1 MLAHECTHRRMRCTN
16 AHVDNREP
24 RPSCPILPS
33 PHANTRPP
41 WPAPPPSV
49 TATQCAPPAATCR
62 TTCLAKKGTSRGVR
76 QSSCVCS
83 CRDRVRASARSTA
96 CMRCARECVG
106 TTVVNHAAHV
116 RERLLPC
123 ECARMR
129 ERLLPC
135 ECARMS
141 VHPTPCLNPTPC
153 LTSTGPRT
161 CTCPSPRQPCA
172 WSPHTNKRP
181 LFVTAA
187 LKAACCTARLQPR
200 GVKSSWLP
208 LARMDSLRLSL
219 PPLQPARGAERA
231 MPPQATDA
239 IVGSCGSERRW
250 GRWRG

>member
-83 CRDRVRASARSTA
+83 RRDRVRASARSTA

-123 ECARMR
+123 ECARM
-129 ERLLPC
+129 
-135 ECARMS
+135 S
-141 VHPTPCLNPTPC
+141 VLPTPC

-231 MPPQATDA
+231 MPPQARTRRC
-239 IVGSCGSERRW
+239 CGGCSRCTV
-250 GRWRG
+250 RWRARG